1 LTLWQATVAGGEQPT
16 PFFYRITGSDTSAD
30 TWSTFVQMQLTD
42 LFDPVML
49 FDLMFFYSEFDGV
62 GRKYIRYVT
71 FVEDQVLPG
80 IIRDDDIF
88 YDVDARL
95 KPEFQA
101 NMDRLR
107 DFQQE
112 NLRLIKLADCLVDR
126 LKANR
131 TFEQACIRVIYGLDE
146 MSNSSTDR
154 EASQ

>member
-1 LTLWQATVAGGEQPT
+1 
-16 PFFYRITGSDTSAD
+16 
-30 TWSTFVQMQLTD
+30 MQLTD
-42 LFDPVML
+42 LFDPVTL

-88 YDVDARL
+88 FGADGQL

-112 NLRLIKLADCLVDR
+112 TLRLTIWGDCLVYR
-126 LKANR
+126 LKANY
-131 TFEQACIRVIYGLDE
+131 TFDQTCLRANYGLDGL
-146 MSNSSTDR
+146 SIPPTDR
-154 EASQ
+154 DASQ